1 MLSLLTNLRSNR
13 LGLFLRHLSTSS
25 DMLVAPPEVIAS
37 WPKPNY
43 VNPEHQGLHLMV
55 VVIGC
60 FTISSVVVALRTYVR
75 VKIKRNVGWDDWLML
90 STLPLLAGIT
100 VSNIIGVYHG
110 WGYHIWDNK
119 PEWGVTCRLTSW
131 CSQIMSVIVA
141 TMVKSSILISYMR
154 FFSNTATTLRQ
165 GTWIMLHIVVAWG
178 LGISPLLIVYQK
190 QPLSDYWNDPTRRNC
205 INNGARIIS
214 GSIPHVLTDIIIW
227 MLPIPTLCK
236 MHLPGREKVV
246 LIILM
251 SFGLVACAASVV
263 RLAYTYVI
271 LYVSYD
277 STWVGYNLWIWNDLE
292 VNLAVICA
300 SFPMLR
306 PLARMYLP
314 NWGSNIFTTS
324 ADSLPME
331 AQPSG
336 QKKMNLVLPEWKHDE
351 ESVPNEKSA
360 NLAPISGL
368 DEKIKLKVPEQAVHS
383 TKQKL

>member
-1 MLSLLTNLRSNR
+1 MLI
-13 LGLFLRHLSTSS
+13 
-25 DMLVAPPEVIAS
+25 APPEVVAT
-37 WPKPNY
+37 WPEPNY
-43 VNPEHQGLHLMV
+43 VNPEHQGPHLMII
-55 VVIGC
+55 VITS
-60 FTISSVVVALRTYVR
+60 FTISSIVVGLRTYVR
-75 VKIKRNVGWDDWLML
+75 IKIKKNVGWDDWLML
-90 STLPLLAGIT
+90 STLPILAGIT
-100 VSNIIGVYHG
+100 VSNVIGVYHG

-131 CSQIMSVIVA
+131 CSQIMSVVVA
-141 TMVKSSILISYMR
+141 TIVKASILISYLR
-154 FFSNTATTLRQ
+154 FFSITATVLRQ
-165 GTWIMLHIVVAWG
+165 GTWIMLHVVVAWG
-178 LGISPLLIVYQK
+178 LASPATALPLLFVCK
-190 QPLSDYWNDPTRRNC
+190 PLSDYWTDPYRRSC

-251 SFGLVACAASVV
+251 SFGLIACAASVV

-277 STWVGYNLWIWNDLE
+277 STWVGYNLWLWNDLE

-300 SFPMLR
+300 SVPVLR

-314 NWGSNIFTTS
+314 NWGSNVFTTS
-324 ADSLPME
+324 ADSLPTE

-336 QKKMNLVLPEWKHDE
+336 QKQINLILPDWKGDE
-351 ESVPNEKSA
+351 ESIRDEKKF
-360 NLAPISGL
+360 LDLPPISGL
-368 DEKIKLKVPEQAVHS
+368 DEKIDLKLPEKARHPI
-383 TKQKL
+383 KQQRE